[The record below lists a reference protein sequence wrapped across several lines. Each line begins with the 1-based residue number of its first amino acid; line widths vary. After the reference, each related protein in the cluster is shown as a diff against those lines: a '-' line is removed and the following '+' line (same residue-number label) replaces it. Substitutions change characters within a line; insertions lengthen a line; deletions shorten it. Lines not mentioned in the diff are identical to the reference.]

1 MINSI
6 AIKGSPVS
14 LDYDHKWETGYHP
27 FPEMSRFLNSH
38 SRVHHHSSRPH
49 YSFLGY
55 LCSMADDEEQLNQV
69 LTTFGK
75 KYRSLITTII
85 EKDCASLNPQR
96 KRMTIN
102 NKRKT
107 FPRKWSRRVIDLSY

>member
-1 MINSI
+1 
-6 AIKGSPVS
+6 
-14 LDYDHKWETGYHP
+14 
-27 FPEMSRFLNSH
+27 
-38 SRVHHHSSRPH
+38 
-49 YSFLGY
+49 
-55 LCSMADDEEQLNQV
+55 MADDEEQLNQV

-85 EKDCASLNPQR
+85 EKDCAGLNPQR

-107 FPRKWSRRVIDLSY
+107 FPRTWSRRAIDLSY